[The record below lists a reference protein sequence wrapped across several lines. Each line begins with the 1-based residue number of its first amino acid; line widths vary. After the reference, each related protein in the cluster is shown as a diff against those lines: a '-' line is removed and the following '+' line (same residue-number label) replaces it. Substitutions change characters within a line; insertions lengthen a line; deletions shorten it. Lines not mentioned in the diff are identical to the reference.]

1 MTQASIDRQI
11 EAIRATT
18 AKASVSKEAAIAFL
32 KLIDEARGPKKNTD
46 EDSQIANKRV
56 K

>member
-18 AKASVSKEAAIAFL
+18 AKASVSKEAALDFL
-32 KLIDEARGPKKNTD
+32 RRNGFKDTPPIIKNGSQTTNKKR
-46 EDSQIANKRV
+46 K
-56 K
+56 